1 MVKVNL
7 LEEITLFAD
16 LNNEQDLI
24 IWRSRKNILS
34 RENTKCKGPEEGR
47 KLFVILGPLPC

>member
-1 MVKVNL
+1 M
-7 LEEITLFAD
+7 EEMTLFAD

-34 RENTKCKGPEEGR
+34 RENSKCKGPEEGR
-47 KLFVILGPLPC
+47 ELFVILGPLSC